1 MEIEDRIVDGMRES
15 LVLASRVSEILFL
28 HFRQRKNTILVILDH
43 FKTVYFTP
51 N

>member
-28 HFRQRKNTILVILDH
+28 LFLHLVREKIR
-43 FKTVYFTP
+43 F
-51 N
+51 